1 MGEHSDLAV
10 EGISEAEAAAEAAD
24 PGLRRV
30 LRTSAAPG
38 LLAALAARLAP
49 TDLQLAVFRRP
60 A

>member
-1 MGEHSDLAV
+1 MGEYSDLAV
-10 EGISEAEAAAEAAD
+10 EGISEAEAEAAD